1 MVAPVGA
8 GDDNRRVADPG
19 EHVDD
24 GALDGAAATAAGPDG
39 DADAPEDEA
48 ISVYDRIRVPPDQR
62 TLRRLPSL
70 VARAVRLVE
79 AAGRGVFL
87 SAVAVEIVAGVGVTA
102 QLLVARWVLSEV
114 IAADRDGAG
123 LGAVAPSLLVLVGI
137 TTLIALAG
145 VALRELSALL
155 SELVAREAT
164 GRILDVAG
172 AVDLEAYET
181 PAFHDR
187 LERARFNANNRPVM
201 AVNGLLGMANGAIA
215 TVGVAAGLFVLHPLL
230 VPVTLVALVPLWLA
244 ESRNGRAFYRF
255 AVEMTPVDR
264 ERTYLANTLSSK
276 DLAKEVRAFSIT
288 GFLRDRFDLLYARRV
303 DGLRALVKTRM
314 RTALLGSVLAS
325 AGSAL
330 TILIL
335 FWLLLSGRID
345 LAATGAAVLGI
356 MYLGQRLRTLAS
368 SAGSLYES
376 ALFIEDFFLFLDLA
390 PTLDPAPS
398 PTVPAPAFE
407 RIAVDDVTFTYPGAT
422 RPALRHVSMEI
433 GRGEVVALVG
443 DNGSGKTTLAKLLGL
458 LYQPDSGHVRWDG
471 AALDPA
477 ATEAHRRSIAVI
489 FQDFG
494 RYWLSARDNVGIGD
508 VERRDDFEGI
518 VAAARVVDADAFL
531 APLPRGYD
539 TVLSRLVAGGRDLS
553 VGQWQRVALARAF
566 FRDAPLVIMDEPT
579 AALDAA
585 AEARL
590 FDSIRDMSA
599 NRSVLLISHRFSSV
613 RSADRIYVL
622 DQGEV
627 VETGTHDA
635 LVEQGGR
642 YARMFALQASA
653 YLDPAPGTA

>member
-1 MVAPVGA
+1 MAPVGA
-8 GDDNRRVADPG
+8 ADDNLGVTDTG
-19 EHVDD
+19 EQ
-24 GALDGAAATAAGPDG
+24 ATD
-39 DADAPEDEA
+39 DADDAPDEA
-48 ISVYDRIRVPPDQR
+48 VSLYDRIRVPADQR

-79 AAGRGVFL
+79 RAGRGVFL
-87 SAVAVEIVAGVGVTA
+87 GAVAVEIVAGVGVTA
-102 QLLVARWVLSEV
+102 QLLIARWVLSEV
-114 IAADRDGAG
+114 ITADREGAG
-123 LGAVAPSLLVLVGI
+123 LGAVTPSLLVLVAV
-137 TTLIALAG
+137 TTVIALAG

-155 SELVAREAT
+155 SELVSREAT
-164 GRILDVAG
+164 GRILDVAA

-255 AVEMTPVDR
+255 AVDMTPIDR

-276 DLAKEVRAFSIT
+276 DLAKEVRAFSII
-288 GFLRDRFDLLYARRV
+288 GFLRDRFDLLYARRI
-303 DGLRALVKTRM
+303 DGLRALVRTRM

-325 AGSAL
+325 AGTAV
-330 TILIL
+330 TVLIL

-356 MYLGQRLRTLAS
+356 MYLGQRLRTFAS

-390 PTLDPAPS
+390 PTVESEPPPHEPAP
-398 PTVPAPAFE
+398 PFE
-407 RIAVDDVTFTYPGAT
+407 RIEVDDITFTYPGADE
-422 RPALRHVSMEI
+422 PALRHVSMEI
-433 GRGEVVALVG
+433 RRGEVVALVG
-443 DNGSGKTTLAKLLGL
+443 DNGSGKTTLAKVLGL

-471 AALDPA
+471 AALDPGGDD
-477 ATEAHRRSIAVI
+477 AHRRSIAVI

-494 RYWLSARDNVGIGD
+494 RYWLSARDNIGIGD
-508 VERRDDFEGI
+508 VERRDDIDGI
-518 VAAARVVDADAFL
+518 VAAAREVDAHPFL

-590 FDSIRDMSA
+590 FDSIRDISA

-622 DQGEV
+622 HEGEV
-627 VETGTHDA
+627 AETGSHDDLMA
-635 LVEQGGR
+635 RGGR
-642 YARMFALQASA
+642 YAAMFSLQASA
-653 YLDPAPGTA
+653 YLDPAPGT